1 MIKTNG
7 FRVLAMVMTTLW
19 MVTIIP
25 VTVVQ
30 AADFRGQGFD
40 LSSYNGTV
48 NWEQVAE
55 ADMDFVM
62 IRTGEGRA
70 PDVDTQFAAN
80 YDGAVS
86 AGLKVGVYH
95 VCCVRTPKEAVEEAE
110 YCLEILD
117 GRDLDYPVAY
127 DMERKGTF
135 AGGRENTTAIAK
147 AFCDTIADAGYVPM
161 IYSSAS
167 FLNENFDWKKL
178 KNCKVW
184 VASYS
189 DTRPKLPVSADLW
202 QYTKKGSLEGANT
215 DKGYC
220 DLVYSYMEA
229 KSIKFTKP
237 TLTMKKNTTAQA
249 TVKIKPNGCTD
260 RKSFT
265 SSNTKVVAVNKKT
278 GKLTAKK
285 AGKATITVTTGSG
298 RKAKMKV
305 VVK

>member
-40 LSSYNGTV
+40 LSSYNGTI

-229 KSIKFTKP
+229 TSVKFTKP

-249 TVKIKPNGCTD
+249 TVKMLSLIH
-260 RKSFT
+260 
-265 SSNTKVVAVNKKT
+265 
-278 GKLTAKK
+278 
-285 AGKATITVTTGSG
+285 I
-298 RKAKMKV
+298 
-305 VVK
+305 

>member
-1 MIKTNG
+1 
-7 FRVLAMVMTTLW
+7 MTRS
-19 MVTIIP
+19 P
-25 VTVVQ
+25 
-30 AADFRGQGFD
+30 
-40 LSSYNGTV
+40 
-48 NWEQVAE
+48 
-55 ADMDFVM
+55 
-62 IRTGEGRA
+62 
-70 PDVDTQFAAN
+70 
-80 YDGAVS
+80 
-86 AGLKVGVYH
+86 
-95 VCCVRTPKEAVEEAE
+95 
-110 YCLEILD
+110 
-117 GRDLDYPVAY
+117 
-127 DMERKGTF
+127 
-135 AGGRENTTAIAK
+135 
-147 AFCDTIADAGYVPM
+147 VPM

-229 KSIKFTKP
+229 TSIKFTKP

-265 SSNTKVVAVNKKT
+265 SSNPKVVAVNKKT

-285 AGKATITVTTGSG
+285 AGKATITVTTGSD

>member
-1 MIKTNG
+1 MVSLIRGLFGQALKTNEFLQFAVLTGCLRVSKESIFTGLNNFEINSIVDIAHDEQFG
-7 FRVLAMVMTTLW
+7 FTDDEVRKLLL
-19 MVTIIP
+19 
-25 VTVVQ
+25 
-30 AADFRGQGFD
+30 DYDR
-40 LSSYNGTV
+40 SERY
-48 NWEQVAE
+48 
-55 ADMDFVM
+55 
-62 IRTGEGRA
+62 
-70 PDVDTQFAAN
+70 PDVKEW
-80 YDGAVS
+80 YDG
-86 AGLKVGVYH
+86 YH
-95 VCCVRTPKEAVEEAE
+95 FGNTDI
-110 YCLEILD
+110 YC
-117 GRDLDYPVAY
+117 
-127 DMERKGTF
+127 
-135 AGGRENTTAIAK
+135 
-147 AFCDTIADAGYVPM
+147 
-161 IYSSAS
+161 SAS

-229 KSIKFTKP
+229 TSIKFTKP

-265 SSNTKVVAVNKKT
+265 SSNPKVVAVNKKT

>member
-1 MIKTNG
+1 M
-7 FRVLAMVMTTLW
+7 
-19 MVTIIP
+19 
-25 VTVVQ
+25 
-30 AADFRGQGFD
+30 
-40 LSSYNGTV
+40 
-48 NWEQVAE
+48 
-55 ADMDFVM
+55 
-62 IRTGEGRA
+62 
-70 PDVDTQFAAN
+70 
-80 YDGAVS
+80 
-86 AGLKVGVYH
+86 
-95 VCCVRTPKEAVEEAE
+95 CCVRTPKEAVEEAE

-220 DLVYSYMEA
+220 DLVWGKDYPGDVRTVDIVIW
-229 KSIKFTKP
+229 SIPIWKQQV
-237 TLTMKKNTTAQA
+237 L
-249 TVKIKPNGCTD
+249 
-260 RKSFT
+260 
-265 SSNTKVVAVNKKT
+265 SSRNPH
-278 GKLTAKK
+278 LP
-285 AGKATITVTTGSG
+285 
-298 RKAKMKV
+298 
-305 VVK
+305 

>member
-80 YDGAVS
+80 YDGAVA

-117 GRDLDYPVAY
+117 GRDLDYPV
-127 DMERKGTF
+127 
-135 AGGRENTTAIAK
+135 
-147 AFCDTIADAGYVPM
+147 AGYVPM

-229 KSIKFTKP
+229 TSIKFTKP

-249 TVKIKPNGCTD
+249 TVKMGPNGCTD

-265 SSNTKVVAVNKKT
+265 SSNPKVVAVNKKT

>member
-62 IRTGEGRA
+62 IRTGEGR
-70 PDVDTQFAAN
+70 
-80 YDGAVS
+80 
-86 AGLKVGVYH
+86 
-95 VCCVRTPKEAVEEAE
+95 
-110 YCLEILD
+110 
-117 GRDLDYPVAY
+117 
-127 DMERKGTF
+127 

-229 KSIKFTKP
+229 TSIKFTKP

-265 SSNTKVVAVNKKT
+265 SSNPKVVAVNKKT